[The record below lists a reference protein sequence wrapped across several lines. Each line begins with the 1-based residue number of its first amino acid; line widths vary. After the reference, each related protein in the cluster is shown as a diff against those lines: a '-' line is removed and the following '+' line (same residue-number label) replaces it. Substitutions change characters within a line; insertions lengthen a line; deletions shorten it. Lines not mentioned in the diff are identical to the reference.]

1 MVEDNQE
8 VKEEIRELLGELLEE
23 YDLETVFWSLDEVYD
38 EYNQRVYESL
48 K

>member
-8 VKEEIRELLGELLEE
+8 VKDEIRELLSEQLEE
-23 YDLETVFWSLDEVYD
+23 YDLETVFWSLDAVYD
-38 EYNQRVYESL
+38 EYDQKVFESL